1 METITSNA
9 IRNFIIKGTNDL
21 DELLI
26 YLDKDFKETIDGI
39 FRALFSL
46 MKTYNQNKDR
56 VEYLINILEQVVE
69 FKKSRELTC
78 FIPLITTLENKVDK
92 LSMKDKVK
100 MMTPYT
106 RIKQLLVKIE
116 NKSKKELDNNK
127 LKYLEY
133 LIFYEQDLNLIE
145 SFIEIHPELLKDKN
159 ETGNDI
165 IEEVINRYL
174 RIDEKDINKINY
186 LYQVLFILLNSEQL
200 KEITPKIKKKYIK
213 LIKESKIGY
222 KEHIMKIIELL
233 NPNFKVELREL
244 EEKYNIN
251 FNFPINVLEEASK
264 IKINHEGRVDYTYQN
279 CITIDGASADCLD
292 DALYIEE
299 NIDGTYSFYVY
310 ITDMASLIPYESIIN
325 EEARKRIKTWYYRQ
339 GQLILYPDNISY
351 NLGSLVQDEA
361 RNVIAYKYTLD
372 NKFRLISKFPEV
384 SLGVIKVRH
393 RLSFSE
399 VDNMYD
405 SQNDDELK
413 NVINKLASFALERRK
428 STSKKEKY
436 RFYENWINTQSNHE
450 SLVIDTSI
458 SANIV
463 HESMFLVNYTI
474 AMLFKKLNL
483 PYGYRKIV
491 IPSADYIDKQ
501 IEIIKQ
507 LDESIITDKT
517 FINKLKESAMKSVY
531 SDVPVYHN
539 GLKVECCSHS
549 SCPARRYMD
558 AFCQY
563 IIHDLLINNNLQN
576 VPIWQYRLTE
586 LVKYLNIREKE
597 LAKMFIDYNYLS
609 YKKVLSNK

>member
-1 METITSNA
+1 MGTITSNT
-9 IRNFIIKGTNDL
+9 IKNFIIKGTNDL
-21 DELLI
+21 EELLN

-46 MKTYNQNKDR
+46 MKNYNQNKDR
-56 VEYLINILEQVVE
+56 VEYLINILEEVVE
-69 FKKSRELTC
+69 FKKSSDLNC
-78 FIPLITTLENKVDK
+78 FIPLITNLENKVDK

-100 MMTPYT
+100 LIKPYNK
-106 RIKQLLVKIE
+106 IKQLLVKIE
-116 NKSKKELDNNK
+116 SKSKKELDNNK

-145 SFIEIHPELLKDKN
+145 SFIEIHPELLGDKN
-159 ETGNDI
+159 ESGNDI
-165 IEEVINRYL
+165 FEEVINRYL

-186 LYQVLFILLNSEQL
+186 FYQVLFILLNSEQS
-200 KEITPKIKKKYIK
+200 KEITLRVKKKYIK
-213 LIKESKIGY
+213 YIKESKIGY
-222 KEHIMKIIELL
+222 KEHIIKIIELL
-233 NPNFKVELREL
+233 NPNFKIEIREL
-244 EEKYNIN
+244 EDKYNIN
-251 FNFPINVLEEASK
+251 FSFPINVLEEASK
-264 IKINHEGRVDYTYQN
+264 IKINHKGRIDYTYQN
-279 CITIDGASADCLD
+279 SITIDGANADCLD

-299 NIDGTYSFYVY
+299 NNDGTYSYYVH
-310 ITDMASLIPYESIIN
+310 ITDMASLIPYESIVN
-325 EEARKRIKTWYYRQ
+325 EEARKRTKTWYYRQ
-339 GQLILYPDNISY
+339 GQLVLYPDNISY
-351 NLGSLVQDEA
+351 NLGSLVQDEI
-361 RNVIAYKYTLD
+361 RNVITYKYILD
-372 NKFRLISKFPEV
+372 DKFRVISKVPEV
-384 SLGVIKVRH
+384 TLGVIKVRH

-405 SQNDDELK
+405 NQTNDELT
-413 NVINKLASFALERRK
+413 NIINKLAGFALERRK
-428 STSKKEKY
+428 STSKKENY

-450 SLVIDTSI
+450 SLVVDTSI

-463 HESMFLVNYTI
+463 HESMFLVNYTV
-474 AMLFKKLNL
+474 AMLFKELNL

-501 IEIIKQ
+501 IEIIRK

-517 FINKLKESAMKSVY
+517 FINKLKESAMRSVY

-563 IIHDLLINNNLQN
+563 IIHDLLINKNLEN
-576 VPIWQYRLTE
+576 ISIWQYRLTE
-586 LVKYLNIREKE
+586 LVKYLNIRERE
-597 LAKMFIDYNYLS
+597 LANMFMDYNYLS